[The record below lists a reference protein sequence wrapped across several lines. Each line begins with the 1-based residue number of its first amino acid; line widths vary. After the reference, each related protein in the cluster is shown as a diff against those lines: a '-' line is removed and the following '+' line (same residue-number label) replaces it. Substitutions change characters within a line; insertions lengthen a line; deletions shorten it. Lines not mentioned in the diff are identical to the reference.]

1 MSHIRMLYRAGV
13 LDLSPY
19 PLMNDAECLYLVR
32 RFRCVCV
39 YVRVYVRV
47 YVCVFVC
54 VYVCVCVCVSLH
66 E

>member
-1 MSHIRMLYRAGV
+1 
-13 LDLSPY
+13 
-19 PLMNDAECLYLVR
+19 MNDAECLYLVR
-32 RFRCVCV
+32 RFRCVC
-39 YVRVYVRV
+39 VYVRV